1 MAAIDVCRITPLFQ
15 FSTEQR
21 RKSRFIY
28 SISLCSVHV
37 ILTPFQN
44 AKKYRYLKEKIVA
57 AATGCSSMTDSFERL
72 ALLCFSIIILITQA
86 ACGT

>member
-37 ILTPFQN
+37 IL
-44 AKKYRYLKEKIVA
+44 KEKIVA
-57 AATGCSSMTDSFERL
+57 AATGCSSMTDNFEKL

-86 ACGT
+86 VCGT